1 MDLFG
6 GFAWQV
12 DNPDQRI
19 DQDVDEFVGST
30 RELVFGGLGSV
41 VRPGWS
47 NGSNSFRLQAYMILL
62 KSTKCVCQFAK
73 ICSVAIGMHGFGMF
87 WQ

>member
-1 MDLFG
+1 M
-6 GFAWQV
+6 WQV

-41 VRPGWS
+41 VRQVATESIG
-47 NGSNSFRLQAYMILL
+47 
-62 KSTKCVCQFAK
+62 VE
-73 ICSVAIGMHGFGMF
+73 AIGNGVTG
-87 WQ
+87 

>member
-1 MDLFG
+1 MIKLSAIPASDSRVLHALSRFFFKDEG
-6 GFAWQV
+6 WFQPVAGHDAWHGILWTSLVVWSAWQV

-41 VRPGWS
+41 VRPG
-47 NGSNSFRLQAYMILL
+47 
-62 KSTKCVCQFAK
+62 
-73 ICSVAIGMHGFGMF
+73 
-87 WQ
+87 

>member
-1 MDLFG
+1 MLSS
-6 GFAWQV
+6 GFWSVSTVSSCFFEFRPLWQV

-41 VRPGWS
+41 VR
-47 NGSNSFRLQAYMILL
+47 Q
-62 KSTKCVCQFAK
+62 
-73 ICSVAIGMHGFGMF
+73 VATDSIGVEAVGMG
-87 WQ
+87 QR

>member
-1 MDLFG
+1 MLIGRAFYGSG

-41 VRPGWS
+41 VRPG
-47 NGSNSFRLQAYMILL
+47 
-62 KSTKCVCQFAK
+62 
-73 ICSVAIGMHGFGMF
+73 
-87 WQ
+87 

>member
-1 MDLFG
+1 MVSAVISQLPAGVDAWHGIARHSMDLFG

-41 VRPGWS
+41 VRPG
-47 NGSNSFRLQAYMILL
+47 
-62 KSTKCVCQFAK
+62 
-73 ICSVAIGMHGFGMF
+73 
-87 WQ
+87 

>member
-1 MDLFG
+1 MLSSAIDFGLFQTVSSCL
-6 GFAWQV
+6 WQV

-41 VRPGWS
+41 VR
-47 NGSNSFRLQAYMILL
+47 Q
-62 KSTKCVCQFAK
+62 
-73 ICSVAIGMHGFGMF
+73 VATDSIGVEAVGMG
-87 WQ
+87 QR

>member
-1 MDLFG
+1 MDLFD

-41 VRPGWS
+41 VRP
-47 NGSNSFRLQAYMILL
+47 
-62 KSTKCVCQFAK
+62 C
-73 ICSVAIGMHGFGMF
+73 
-87 WQ
+87 